1 MRVLAEKTETKA
13 VSSAEGEKAQILA
26 KAKERLAKNEEKLR
40 KEENA
45 KKPDLFKVVLA
56 QAASEAVQ
64 LKTREEIPPPT
75 NKEIGQ
81 KHGKKVMGLVRKGDW
96 NGAGEQL
103 KEVKRRRHAYHSSFM
118 IHKRAL
124 LYPVPLEKF
133 SELTFRIDGLFYF

>member
-1 MRVLAEKTETKA
+1 MLAEKTETKA
-13 VSSAEGEKAQILA
+13 EGERAQILA
-26 KAKERLAKNEEKLR
+26 AAKERLAKNEEKLR

-103 KEVKRRRHAYHSSFM
+103 KEVNEGLVLSIHDSF
-118 IHKRAL
+118 ISGPFDISFTNK
-124 LYPVPLEKF
+124 V
-133 SELTFRIDGLFYF
+133 IYFKI

>member
-1 MRVLAEKTETKA
+1 MRVLAEKT
-13 VSSAEGEKAQILA
+13 VSSAEGEKALILA

-96 NGAGEQL
+96 NGGGEQL
-103 KEVKRRRHAYHSSFM
+103 KEVNEGLVLSPFM
-118 IHKRAL
+118 IHLKLL
-124 LYPVPLEKF
+124 LYPVPLINLFQIKLYTLRF
-133 SELTFRIDGLFYF
+133 DRLFYF

>member
-1 MRVLAEKTETKA
+1 MRVLAEKTENKA
-13 VSSAEGEKAQILA
+13 VSSAEGEKALILA

-103 KEVKRRRHAYHSSFM
+103 KEVNEGLVLSIHDSFKAPF
-118 IHKRAL
+118 ISG
-124 LYPVPLEKF
+124 P
-133 SELTFRIDGLFYF
+133 IDKSFPNKVIYFKI